1 MEKEHSRQKKEHVQ
15 IFRGLIYWR
24 SAKKF
29 SVTGPWEWKGEQL
42 EMRSGRQNNQGQS
55 RTLEASVRILNCMPV
70 FEEAIGEFGAMNWN
84 VPIKLLEASL
94 LLLHRDLATAR
105 WVERPGRAV
114 VVFHMEHDGWCHGP
128 RGHGGGRRKTW
139 LSGLGVVLLID
150 TECRRKQELRM
161 TSRLSTYHWQW
172 IKTQK
177 AVWKQ
182 DARCYVHQWMLSNCR
197 INERLNEWMN
207 KSCGW
212 LSDLPKL

>member
-15 IFRGLIYWR
+15 TFQGFIYWR
-24 SAKKF
+24 SAKKL
-29 SVTGPWEWKGEQL
+29 SVTRPWEWKGEQQ
-42 EMRSGRQNNQGQS
+42 EVRSGRQNSQGQS
-55 RTLEASVRILNCMPV
+55 RTIEASVSILICMPV

-94 LLLHRDLATAR
+94 LLLHRELATAR
-105 WVERPGRAV
+105 WVERLGRAV
-114 VVFHMEHDGWCHGP
+114 VVFQMEHDGWWCGP

-139 LSGLGVVLLID
+139 LTGLSVVLLID
-150 TECRRKQELRM
+150 TKCRRKQELRM
-161 TSRLSTYHWQW
+161 TSRVSIYHRQW
-172 IKTQK
+172 TKTQK

-182 DARCYVHQWMLSNCR
+182 DARWYVHQRMLNKCR
-197 INERLNEWMN
+197 INERLNEWLN